1 MISCTTS
8 CRRVL
13 VAVLNERG
21 SPADVIGL
29 SSNNL
34 VPFSPNVVLS
44 TRIFSANPVP
54 KKRMF
59 SVPAIYVL
67 GPLHLHHRGEK
78 LALTRHHYLFTH
90 LLPYDYPDLTLS
102 GGAGVA
108 VLRTARAAADRPFCC
123 PRQ

>member
-44 TRIFSANPVP
+44 TRIFSTNPVP

-67 GPLHLHHRGEK
+67 GPLQLVMTERLDSLGLDPIAALARLAQHAEAEGDLTLVEKCWRG
-78 LALTRHHYLFTH
+78 
-90 LLPYDYPDLTLS
+90 LLPY
-102 GGAGVA
+102 AGPKPA
-108 VLRTARAAADRPFCC
+108 
-123 PRQ
+123 

>member
-67 GPLHLHHRGEK
+67 GPLHVGSPRSAIWFFDEETDP
-78 LALTRHHYLFTH
+78 LALQGHQ
-90 LLPYDYPDLTLS
+90 
-102 GGAGVA
+102 A
-108 VLRTARAAADRPFCC
+108 ARKSR
-123 PRQ
+123 

>member
-67 GPLHLHHRGEK
+67 GPLQVCW
-78 LALTRHHYLFTH
+78 
-90 LLPYDYPDLTLS
+90 S
-102 GGAGVA
+102 GTA
-108 VLRTARAAADRPFCC
+108 VLLSQVPDRPKHPECEENQRRAPARLKTCRTAVLGAR
-123 PRQ
+123 